1 MGSRLPSIALDS
13 HSLSLV
19 SPQLCGGAGAQGPA
33 RPVRLDPSLLGVW
46 LGSLKAGTCL
56 SWYVRGAV
64 RQGPGSWSPQE
75 GPRCT
80 EGARGRLAP
89 RCWNSPFQVL
99 RPCPL
104 GAPSPWDPATGDPT
118 PLRSSNRG
126 SSPMNSGRGVRGSL
140 VAEVGKPTGWLPRS
154 DAGSCVSLSLTPRV
168 SPGSRALACAS
179 GWAARPR
186 APCWGTERTCLQAA
200 NRSLRSLPVTCSRR
214 VYFQAQNSARPR
226 WELVA
231 RFLF

>member
-1 MGSRLPSIALDS
+1 M
-13 HSLSLV
+13 
-19 SPQLCGGAGAQGPA
+19 
-33 RPVRLDPSLLGVW
+33 
-46 LGSLKAGTCL
+46 
-56 SWYVRGAV
+56 YVRGAV
-64 RQGPGSWSPQE
+64 LQGPGSWSPQE

-140 VAEVGKPTGWLPRS
+140 VAEVGKPTGCPGAMPAPASPSPSRLGSPLAAGPWPAPPGGQPGPAPRVGGLNEPVYKLRTEAS
-154 DAGSCVSLSLTPRV
+154 APSPSPALGGFISKHRTPHGPAGSWL
-168 SPGSRALACAS
+168 RALFFNVIS
-179 GWAARPR
+179 SHVFPR
-186 APCWGTERTCLQAA
+186 RKLSPLRGLSRCPSSVFWVPP
-200 NRSLRSLPVTCSRR
+200 SLGRGG
-214 VYFQAQNSARPR
+214 
-226 WELVA
+226 
-231 RFLF
+231 